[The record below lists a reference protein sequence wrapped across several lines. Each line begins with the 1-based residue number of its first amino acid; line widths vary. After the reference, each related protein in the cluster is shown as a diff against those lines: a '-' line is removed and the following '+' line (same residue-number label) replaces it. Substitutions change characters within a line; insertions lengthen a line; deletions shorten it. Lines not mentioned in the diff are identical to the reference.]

1 MRWWSTHIV
10 GNHSSKTVLKITENQ
25 HTCITTISQIFWKIW
40 QLASQKGE
48 GTCYIAPNRITII
61 VLQLSNVYFP
71 KFDKFSKATTLSLHL
86 VLIKFRANNTIPIE
100 LHKRIRFGV
109 LNCTLNCKPKDADY
123 RGSIV
128 VKTHFDCNI
137 LVSIPRDII
146 LTAQFSKVRV
156 DPLGFIFVFQNI
168 TLIQSGQTNK
178 HTHKHT

>member
-61 VLQLSNVYFP
+61 YCNFQTCIFQSLINFP
-71 KFDKFSKATTLSLHL
+71 RRQHFRYTLYT
-86 VLIKFRANNTIPIE
+86 FRANNTIPIE
-100 LHKRIRFGV
+100 LHARKSGQFCR
-109 LNCTLNCKPKDADY
+109 PKDADY

-146 LTAQFSKVRV
+146 LTDS
-156 DPLGFIFVFQNI
+156 LES
-168 TLIQSGQTNK
+168 QS
-178 HTHKHT
+178 